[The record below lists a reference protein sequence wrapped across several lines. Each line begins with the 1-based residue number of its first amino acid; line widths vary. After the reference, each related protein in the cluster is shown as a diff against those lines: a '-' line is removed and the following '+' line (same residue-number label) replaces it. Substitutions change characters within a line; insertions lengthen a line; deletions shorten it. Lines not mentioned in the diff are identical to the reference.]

1 MHLPIKNICVLGI
14 LPFAL
19 TLWNCT
25 TEGETVTVGEDEL
38 SEVYIIN
45 ESVFD
50 EDSGDEEDEDEEEI
64 ESSSSKKTDSGK
76 SSSSKKSSAKS
87 SSSKKVSSSS
97 KKADSSSSSEKEAKS
112 SSSARLIQVPGMDDT
127 KKSSSSKAKSS
138 SSKAKSSSSKAKS
151 SSSVKEESSSSLSES
166 DNATFESMEK
176 LSSNE
181 KKEITD
187 LIKAKDSTVTMNEST
202 ALDLSSLNFEENDY
216 LCNAT
221 DGNWY
226 RITENTL
233 DSITKSIFGR
243 PLKITN
249 EYYYDFVNV
258 CKEIY
263 NRAK

>member
-38 SEVYIIN
+38 SDVYIIN

-50 EDSGDEEDEDEEEI
+50 EDSDDEEDEDEEEI

-127 KKSSSSKAKSS
+127 KKSSNSKT
-138 SSKAKSSSSKAKS
+138 KSSSSKAKS

-243 PLKITN
+243 PLKITK

>member
-38 SEVYIIN
+38 SDVYIIN

-50 EDSGDEEDEDEEEI
+50 EDSDDEEDEDEEEI

-127 KKSSSSKAKSS
+127 KKSSSSKT
-138 SSKAKSSSSKAKS
+138 KS

-243 PLKITN
+243 PLKITK

>member
-38 SEVYIIN
+38 SDVYIIN

-50 EDSGDEEDEDEEEI
+50 EDSDDEEDEDEEEI

-87 SSSKKVSSSS
+87 SSSKK
-97 KKADSSSSSEKEAKS
+97 ADSSSSSEKEAKS

-127 KKSSSSKAKSS
+127 KKSS

-243 PLKITN
+243 PLKITK